1 MRGYIKRSCKM
12 QEYIIKSCKIRKDI
26 LSLLANQIQTEILNT
41 DKV

>member
-12 QEYIIKSCKIRKDI
+12 QEYIIRSCKIRKDI

-41 DKV
+41 DRV